1 MGNLYVYSDRLM
13 KHIPFV
19 NVANK
24 SRELASQAFF
34 DETKNYRKKQERK
47 YFFHALM
54 NPRFSSRWF
63 ELLRTPDFLFITKY
77 RPKLSFKPFRVYISI
92 KWKKKQKVKVIRDTY
107 RFIMK
112 SETFTRVITDNHLEI
127 ARFQLQGGVEGMLKL
142 GYDFKYRKEGELV
155 LSFECEQLEG
165 IVAEAAF
172 SFEEIESNIWAC
184 RIGCI
189 QGHHKNDIYSAKAAQ
204 KLMHG
209 LRPKS
214 MIVFAVQEF
223 SRALGFT
230 AVYGTGDSIQAY
242 RRKHF
247 IHIPLVHKIPFDYDA
262 FWEESGGQP
271 VDNGWYELPLSPVR
285 KDIQE
290 IKSSKRALYR
300 RRYNLMDDLS
310 LKIGETAKQLLS

>member
-1 MGNLYVYSDRLM
+1 MGRLHNHSEQSGG
-13 KHIPFV
+13 HIPIIS
-19 NVANK
+19 VALK
-24 SRELASQAFF
+24 IRELASQAFSG
-34 DETKNYRKKQERK
+34 ETESYRKRQERK
-47 YFFHALM
+47 YFFHAFF
-54 NPRFSSRWF
+54 NPRFSVWWLK
-63 ELLRTPDFLFITKY
+63 LLKTPDFLFITKH
-77 RPKLSFKPFRVYISI
+77 RPKLLFKPFRVYLSI
-92 KWKKKQKVKVIRDTY
+92 KWKKKRKVKVIRDTY
-107 RFIMK
+107 RFMMK
-112 SETFTRVITDNHLEI
+112 NKTFTRVLTDNHLEI
-127 ARFQLQGGVEGMLKL
+127 ARFQLRDGVEGRLKL
-142 GYDFKYRKEGELV
+142 GYDFRFRKEGELV

-165 IVAEAAF
+165 VIAEAAF
-172 SFEEIESNIWAC
+172 SFEEMGTNRWVC

-230 AVYGTGDSIQAY
+230 AVYGAGDSIQAY

-247 IHIPLVHKIPFDYDA
+247 IHIPLIHKIPFDYDA
-262 FWEESGGQP
+262 FWEESSGTP
-271 VDNGWYELPLSPVR
+271 ADRGWYELPLKPVR

-300 RRYNLMDDLS
+300 RRYDLMDDLS
-310 LKIGETAKQLLS
+310 LKIEETVKQLLS